1 MRCALFA
8 ANLAAR
14 TVDLHSEPV
23 STRNLTS
30 VLIECDA
37 HPLFLAP
44 NDVTELSDAIGF
56 DDHDKGSR
64 DSDGACDL

>member
-1 MRCALFA
+1 MRCAQFA

-14 TVDLHSEPV
+14 TVDLHSEPI

-30 VLIECDA
+30 VMIERDA
-37 HPLFLAP
+37 DPLFRAP

-56 DDHDKGSR
+56 DDQDKGSR
-64 DSDGACDL
+64 DSHGACDL

>member
-1 MRCALFA
+1 MRYSRPISQHA
-8 ANLAAR
+8 
-14 TVDLHSEPV
+14 VDLHSEPV

-37 HPLFLAP
+37 QPLFLAP
-44 NDVTELSDAIGF
+44 NDVTEPSNAIGF

-64 DSDGACDL
+64 YSHGVCDL